1 MQDICKQTID
11 ILQKMI
17 IHLLHKNINEKVT
30 KLRENI
36 FPSSG
41 SYLFFF
47 HPLTQFIN
55 EMIVKLK
62 KLLKVC
68 PQYCLTFFNN
78 SILLQPERALKN
90 LIDNQDKQT
99 RQFISDVMSESIN
112 ITINLNRIVF
122 DPEVI
127 DKAFNNQ
134 VKNKKNVG

>member
-17 IHLLHKNINEKVT
+17 IHLLHKNINEK
-30 KLRENI
+30 
-36 FPSSG
+36 
-41 SYLFFF
+41 
-47 HPLTQFIN
+47 FIN

-127 DKAFNNQ
+127 DKAFNN
-134 VKNKKNVG
+134 